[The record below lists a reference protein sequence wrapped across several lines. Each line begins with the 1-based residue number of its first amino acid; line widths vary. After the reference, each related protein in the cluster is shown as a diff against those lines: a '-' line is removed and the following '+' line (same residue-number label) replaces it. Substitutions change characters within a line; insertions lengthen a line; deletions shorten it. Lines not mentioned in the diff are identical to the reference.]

1 MPYCHQEVETK
12 DACRWTSYRAHFNNL
27 STFHRKEL
35 LLQISVAQRQWKT
48 VSHFLLFHVV
58 VYRSWP
64 GYKLFYFLHVSWV
77 CCLHGEGQVALVR
90 SLGLSHALTHRFF
103 FLGLS
108 CCHNIIIKLYPLL
121 TANPCQCINNNY
133 IYTDSSWNYETCTF
147 SMFNTYE
154 ITTKLKAL
162 SIQGVYLKYN
172 QLWERGGKII
182 SSRIL
187 DYIQKLCLK
196 K

>member
-1 MPYCHQEVETK
+1 MHTLGTKSSVTRLKSCQTRDNPCLVLETYPSFTGKNSYSKFQQPK
-12 DACRWTSYRAHFNNL
+12 DSGRPCLTFFSSMQLYIEADQGISYSIFY
-27 STFHRKEL
+27 TCPEC
-35 LLQISVAQRQWKT
+35 
-48 VSHFLLFHVV
+48 V
-58 VYRSWP
+58 VYMEKGRQ
-64 GYKLFYFLHVSWV
+64 L
-77 CCLHGEGQVALVR
+77 Q
-90 SLGLSHALTHRFF
+90 LGLWGLAMLLHIDFF

-172 QLWERGGKII
+172 QL
-182 SSRIL
+182 
-187 DYIQKLCLK
+187 
-196 K
+196 